1 MCYTFAEMI
10 YIIHTFWGAE
20 GGGQR
25 AEGREQGTEGKRD
38 HFVCLQMFY
47 KNLIYFFKP

>member
-20 GGGQR
+20 GRGRRAESRGQR
-25 AEGREQGTEGKRD
+25 AEGK
-38 HFVCLQMFY
+38 V
-47 KNLIYFFKP
+47 KSNV